1 MDPFHQEI
9 LELIA
14 AHDGEY
20 SWYQIDRSLSQFSPN
35 RAKYAPLM
43 RGLMQAL
50 RALTDE
56 GLISDAAGHHPSQPV
71 YSITLKGRE
80 VLAALTSAS
89 DLVSRLQRLG

>member
-1 MDPFHQEI
+1 MDPFPQEI

-35 RAKYAPLM
+35 RVKYAPLM
-43 RGLMQAL
+43 RGLMGVL
-50 RALTDE
+50 RELTDE
-56 GLISDAAGHHPSQPV
+56 GLIADAAGHHQSQPV

-80 VLAALTSAS
+80 MLAALTPAS
-89 DLVSRLQRLG
+89 EVRLQKQG

>member
-1 MDPFHQEI
+1 MDPFPQEI

-20 SWYQIDRSLSQFSPN
+20 SWYQIDRSLSQFSAN
-35 RAKYAPLM
+35 RVKYAPLM
-43 RGLMQAL
+43 RGLMQVL

-56 GLISDAAGHHPSQPV
+56 GLIADTAGHHPSQPV

-80 VLAALTSAS
+80 VLAASTSATAS
-89 DLVSRLQRLG
+89 EARLQKQG